1 MKRFA
6 LLLLTVA
13 LLSAC
18 RYSAIENI
26 LGSTADVDI
35 DSIKSR
41 GVLRVV
47 THYNSVDYFA
57 YKGTSVGYQYEL
69 TKLYAEHLGV
79 KLEITALNDYEQ
91 NVESLRDGSVDII
104 ATTIVVDTLN
114 ERRFAFVEP
123 YGRSRQVVV
132 RRISDVHTAALDT
145 ISVMANS
152 FYVNTL
158 NTLNDTAAKPIYID
172 QIPDYDVEQLI
183 QMVSESEIK
192 QTLCVENIAKANQW
206 YYSNID
212 IATVVGSE
220 VDLAWGVR
228 QNAVGLKADIDKWL
242 KSFKKTSKFK
252 HIYRKYVIDP
262 RDNHSSVQS
271 VSADT
276 YKDDY
281 AAIVQKYATDKRYDQ
296 WLISSVIYQESH
308 FNPKARSWAG
318 ACGLMQLMP
327 ETAYRFG
334 VSNVS
339 DPEQNIEA
347 GVRMLKWLDGRL
359 TQYVSDPNERV
370 KFTLAA
376 YNVGLGHVMDAIRLA
391 KSYGKNPQK
400 WQGNV
405 EVALLLKSNPS
416 TYSNPLVKHGYCR
429 GSETVNYVRNVIERA
444 RNYRKA
450 HKK

>member
-1 MKRFA
+1 MKRF
-6 LLLLTVA
+6 LLPVLVVLLM
-13 LLSAC
+13 SAC
-18 RYSAIENI
+18 RYSSIENI
-26 LGSTADVDI
+26 LGVSVDIDI

-41 GVLRVV
+41 GVLRVT
-47 THYNSVDYFA
+47 THYNSIDYFA

-69 TKLYAEHLGV
+69 AKLYAEHLGV
-79 KLEITALNDYEQ
+79 KLEIVAQNDYEQ
-91 NVESLRDGSVDII
+91 NIESLHNGSADII
-104 ATTIVVDTLN
+104 ATTIVVDTIN
-114 ERRFAFVEP
+114 ERRFAFAEP

-132 RRISDVHTAALDT
+132 RRNDNTSPFVLDT
-145 ISVMANS
+145 IGVMANS
-152 FYVNTL
+152 FYVNTI
-158 NTLNDTAAKPIYID
+158 NTINDTAAVPIVIE
-172 QIPDYDVEQLI
+172 QIADYDVEQLI
-183 QMVSESEIK
+183 QMVADNEIK

-212 IATVVGSE
+212 ISTVIGQE

-228 QNAVGLKADIDKWL
+228 SNAVGLKTDIDKWL
-242 KSFKKTSKFK
+242 KTFKKTSKFK

-276 YKDDY
+276 YKADY
-281 AAIVQKYATDKRYDQ
+281 ADLVKKFVTDKRYDQ
-296 WLISSVIYQESH
+296 WLISSIIYQESH

-334 VSNVS
+334 VSDVS

-359 TQYVSDPNERV
+359 VQYVPDSHERV
-370 KFTLAA
+370 KFVLAA

-400 WQGNV
+400 WSGNV

-429 GSETVNYVRNVIERA
+429 GSEPVNYVHNVIERA
-444 RNYRKA
+444 RNYRKVY
-450 HKK
+450 KK